1 MNEEVRAEMISLVDQ
16 IEDKKDAAGLI
27 RAETRVLTR
36 QLDRLVRRNPEI
48 AKELNVGQE
57 PDEEPAA
64 EAAAAPVKN
73 GKKPAAT
80 TAS

>member
-48 AKELNVGQE
+48 AKDLNISQE
-57 PDEEPAA
+57 TAEEPAA
-64 EAAAAPVKN
+64 EAAAPVKN